1 MLRHKYT
8 KKKLRSKYNRKK
20 RTRKHGGT
28 KNPKKRISEAKRK
41 EAERLS
47 LRTSLP
53 EQKMSPK
60 DERDAQAK
68 MAELLDQKC
77 EAAKHVNNDG
87 SIDCPNKRS
96 KAIRKISKFHND
108 KSQNEGCKDYANNMM
123 AKYNQTCYGDD
134 TNPDRKWDKNN
145 TNYRNEQ
152 AAQAGFYPGEASAAA
167 VSSEEKQIPS
177 TCKKPASK
185 VTCRYCEAKGV
196 TDPKCKCCVGSD
208 MAKEAIKKEQLMLQ
222 DGSVGPSP
230 RDLVTP
236 QKVSELPIVSVKE
249 EEPIQPAVITQP
261 ESTFSESDKKVCAD
275 KVKRPHRGKP
285 GLIKN
290 KNRKDQTNCMVRNR
304 RDPVICKVARTD
316 KSNVKKCVPKK
327 FNPHVKRQSGP
338 QEIKVTETRKTD
350 PTPAPVNVIEQKIIQ
365 SPEPQPVLVDQ
376 NTCYEPVQDPNSGQT
391 YYVEKKSDG
400 SYTETT
406 QWEKPA
412 DNQMCAASVEPSKS
426 DTCFEAVAD
435 PSSGQTYYVEK
446 KSDGSYTETT
456 QWEKP
461 ADNQM
466 CAAAAVVA
474 DEQRKEQEK
483 AWDASQTKG
492 SCRELIIAKG
502 TKYWINP
509 ENNSI
514 SFEPIDGVDAIT
526 AEEKIDY
533 YYNNSGKATFDPNDG
548 TCNELQAD
556 SKTTDTTGRKNFIEI
571 FLSTHFSKMQ
581 ELDSKLEETK
591 KVIPWLAIQKF

>member
-8 KKKLRSKYNRKK
+8 KKRLRSKYNRKK

-28 KNPKKRISEAKRK
+28 QNPKKKISEAKRR
-41 EAERLS
+41 EMERLS
-47 LRTSLP
+47 LSRVDRESN
-53 EQKMSPK
+53 KMSPR

-77 EAAKHVNNDG
+77 EAAKHVNDDG

-108 KSQNEGCKDYANNMM
+108 KGQNDGCKDYANDMM
-123 AKYNQTCYGDD
+123 TKYNQTCYGDD

-152 AAQAGFYPGEASAAA
+152 AAQEGFYPGEASAAA

-177 TCKKPASK
+177 SCKKPASK
-185 VTCRYCEAKGV
+185 VTCKYCQAKGV
-196 TDPKCKCCVGSD
+196 TDPKCKCCAGSA
-208 MAKEAIKKEQLMLQ
+208 MAKAAIKKEQLMLQ

-261 ESTFSESDKKVCAD
+261 ESTFSESDKKFCMD

-290 KNRKDQTNCMVRNR
+290 KNRKDQTNCMLRNR

-316 KSNVKKCVPKK
+316 KPNVKKCVPKE

-338 QEIKVTETRKTD
+338 QEIKVTETHQTD

-376 NTCYEPVQDPNSGQT
+376 TTCFEPMQDPASGQT

-400 SYTETT
+400 TYTETT

-412 DNQMCAASVEPSKS
+412 DNQMCAAGDVKEEPAKS
-426 DTCFEAVAD
+426 DTCFEPMQD
-435 PSSGQTYYVEK
+435 PASGQTYYVEK
-446 KSDGSYTETT
+446 KSDGTYTETT

-466 CAAAAVVA
+466 CAAGDV
-474 DEQRKEQEK
+474 KEEPSK
-483 AWDASQTKG
+483 SDT
-492 SCRELIIAKG
+492 C
-502 TKYWINP
+502 
-509 ENNSI
+509 
-514 SFEPIDGVDAIT
+514 FEPMQDPASGQTYYV
-526 AEEKIDY
+526 EKNRMALIQKLL
-533 YYNNSGKATFDPNDG
+533 SGKNQQITKCVLLLQLRLMNNIKNKKKHG
-548 TCNELQAD
+548 MLVKQKVRVENLLLQKELNIGLTQ
-556 SKTTDTTGRKNFIEI
+556 
-571 FLSTHFSKMQ
+571 
-581 ELDSKLEETK
+581 
-591 KVIPWLAIQKF
+591 KVII